1 MAAAAAHDLKPV
13 IRQSAPIDMS
23 KGYDP
28 STLRGKV
35 VLITGGANGLGAS
48 MVRAWATH
56 GAHVFIGDV
65 DDAAGERLVAGLRAA
80 HPAQTFHYQRCDVT
94 DWDEQVALF
103 ETAARLSPRRGGG
116 GGRRGA
122 TAATAAAE
130 GGAGTAAAG
139 TEGQQGEIDIVVP
152 NAGIINASESY
163 RFENPRPDPSTGRIS
178 KPDTR
183 TLEVNI
189 VGVTYTTHLAL
200 HYLSLGSSS
209 RSGRG
214 PVRGGDKCLLLI
226 GSVASISPFA
236 GQTHYTMSKHAVAG
250 LFRTLRATAF
260 LRVSGSGN
268 NGSSG
273 SGGGSGDGEGGEG
286 GGVEEEEAAQLRVNM
301 LAPYYVAGSR
311 MLPTFAEAALLSGG
325 AGGASIPDVVDAAT
339 RLVAD
344 HGIAGRA
351 LLVGPRLRDGL
362 PGEVPV
368 QEWEGV
374 SSSSDVDAEHQQHQ
388 QHQQQGKGK
397 GGGRAAWECYAGDYD
412 EVETFTYRYV
422 RALAAAARV
431 RSSLAWIADLWNMLV
446 RK

>member
-1 MAAAAAHDLKPV
+1 MAAPKDLKPV
-13 IRQSAPIDMS
+13 IRQSDPIDMS

-28 STLRGKV
+28 STLSGKV

-48 MVRAWATH
+48 MVRAWAAH

-65 DDAAGERLVAGLRAA
+65 DGAAGEALVAKLRAA
-80 HPAQTFHYQRCDVT
+80 HPAQTFHYQHCDVT

-103 ETAARLSPRRGGG
+103 EAAARLSPVRRGPGARSGG
-116 GGRRGA
+116 ESGGARGA
-122 TAATAAAE
+122 GETR
-130 GGAGTAAAG
+130 G
-139 TEGQQGEIDIVVP
+139 GEIDVVVP
-152 NAGIINASESY
+152 NAGIINAGESY
-163 RFENPRPDPSTGRIS
+163 RFENPRPDAATGRIP

-200 HYLSLGSSS
+200 HYLSLGGSDGDRRSSS
-209 RSGRG
+209 SG
-214 PVRGGDKCLLLI
+214 GGGGGGGRDKCLLLI

-260 LRVSGSGN
+260 LRGPD
-268 NGSSG
+268 
-273 SGGGSGDGEGGEG
+273 GGPDGRT
-286 GGVEEEEAAQLRVNM
+286 LRVNM

-311 MLPTFAEAALLSGG
+311 MLPAVAEAALLGGG
-325 AGGASIPDVVDAAT
+325 AGAASIPDVVDAAT

-344 HGIAGRA
+344 ESIAGRA
-351 LLVGPRLRDGL
+351 LLVGPPLRDGL

-368 QEWEGV
+368 GEGEGGGGA
-374 SSSSDVDAEHQQHQ
+374 D
-388 QHQQQGKGK
+388 GK
-397 GGGRAAWECYAGDYD
+397 GRAAWECYAGDYD

-431 RSSLAWIADLWNMLV
+431 RSSLAWIADVWNMLF
-446 RK
+446 RR

>member
-1 MAAAAAHDLKPV
+1 V
-13 IRQSAPIDMS
+13 IRQSDPIDMS

-28 STLRGKV
+28 STLSGKV

-65 DDAAGERLVAGLRAA
+65 DDAAGEALVAKLRAA
-80 HPAQTFHYQRCDVT
+80 HPAQTFHYQHCDVT

-103 ETAARLSPRRGGG
+103 EAAARLSPVRNRPGSRSCGESG
-116 GGRRGA
+116 SARGA
-122 TAATAAAE
+122 
-130 GGAGTAAAG
+130 GGAVG
-139 TEGQQGEIDIVVP
+139 EGEIDVVVP
-152 NAGIINASESY
+152 NAGIINAGESY
-163 RFENPRPDPSTGRIS
+163 RFENPRPDAATGRIP

-200 HYLSLGSSS
+200 HYLSLSGGGGGGGEDRRSSS
-209 RSGRG
+209 GGGGGGGGGR
-214 PVRGGDKCLLLI
+214 DKCLLLI

-260 LRVSGSGN
+260 LRGPD
-268 NGSSG
+268 
-273 SGGGSGDGEGGEG
+273 GGPDGRT
-286 GGVEEEEAAQLRVNM
+286 LRVNM

-311 MLPTFAEAALLSGG
+311 MLPAVAEAALLSGG
-325 AGGASIPDVVDAAT
+325 AGAASIPDVVDAAT

-344 HGIAGRA
+344 ESIAGRA
-351 LLVGPRLRDGL
+351 LLVGPPLRDGL
-362 PGEVPV
+362 PGGVPV
-368 QEWEGV
+368 GEGEGGGGA
-374 SSSSDVDAEHQQHQ
+374 D
-388 QHQQQGKGK
+388 GK
-397 GGGRAAWECYAGDYD
+397 GRAAWECYAGDYD

-431 RSSLAWIADLWNMLV
+431 RSSLAWIADVWNMLF
-446 RK
+446 RR